1 MHPALSPTTSL
12 RAELRQVLRLG
23 VPVAITQ
30 LASMMLGIVD
40 FVMLG
45 RIGSEALGGA
55 NLGRVWVIGTQMLV
69 MGILL
74 GVDPLISQAHG
85 ARSRARLS
93 AALQQGFV
101 LALVLS
107 LPMVLLWLPTGR
119 VLAAFDQDPVLCALG
134 RDYAWARIPGAPF
147 FLLFLVYRSW
157 LQGRGLMRPTLLVV
171 LAGNL
176 LNVGA
181 NWVLIYG
188 KLGFPALGVV
198 GAGLATSIVEAFMLV
213 AMVVL
218 VRAARLGRGAW
229 TGWSR
234 AAFDRAGFARIFAL
248 GLPVGAALGL
258 EVWAF
263 QLATLG
269 AGWLGR
275 VPLAA
280 HTIALS
286 LASVTF
292 MVPLG
297 LAIAASTRVGNLIGA
312 RREQDAQLAA
322 WAALLLGAGV
332 MSIGALLILFG
343 RELLPRLFVG
353 PDQADVIA
361 LSAAILPIAAA
372 FQIFDGTQ
380 VVAGGILRGMGR
392 TRPAALFHLLGFY
405 GLALP
410 LAWLLAFR
418 AGWGLSGI
426 WWGLALGLGVIALAL
441 VVWIWRRGPAR
452 AALHV

>member
-1 MHPALSPTTSL
+1 MQSSPTTSL
-12 RAELRQVLRLG
+12 RRELRYVARLG

-45 RIGSEALGGA
+45 RIGTEALGGA
-55 NLGRVWVIGTQMLV
+55 NLGRVWVMGTQMLA
-69 MGILL
+69 MGLLL
-74 GVDPLISQAHG
+74 GVDPLVSQAHG
-85 ARSRARLS
+85 ARDRRRLS

-101 LALVLS
+101 LALALS
-107 LPMVLLWLPTGR
+107 VPLALLWLPTGR
-119 VLAAFDQDPVLCALG
+119 VLAAFDQEPALCELG
-134 RDYAWARIPGAPF
+134 REYAWARIPGAPF
-147 FLLFLVYRSW
+147 HLLFLVYRSW

-176 LNVGA
+176 VNVGA

-188 KLGFPALGVV
+188 KLGFPALGVA
-198 GAGLATSIVEAFMLV
+198 GAGLATSIVEACMLL
-213 AMVVL
+213 AMVSL
-218 VRAARLGRGAW
+218 VRAARLERGAW

-234 AAFDRAGFARIFAL
+234 AALERSGFARIL
-248 GLPVGAALGL
+248 GLGAPVGLALGL

-269 AGWLGR
+269 AGRLGQDA
-275 VPLAA
+275 LAA
-280 HTIALS
+280 HTIVLS

-297 LAIAASTRVGNLIGA
+297 FAIAASTRVGNLIGA
-312 RREQDAQLAA
+312 RRELDAQRAA
-322 WAALLLGAGV
+322 WAALSLGAGV
-332 MSIGALLILFG
+332 MLFAALIFLLG
-343 RELLPRLFVG
+343 REHLPRIFVG
-353 PDQADVIA
+353 ADQREVIA
-361 LSAAILPIAAA
+361 LCAAILPIAAA

-380 VVAGGILRGMGR
+380 VVAGGVLRGMGR

-405 GLALP
+405 ALALP

-418 AGWGLSGI
+418 AGWGLAGI
-426 WWGLALGLGVIALAL
+426 WWGLALGLGAVALAL
-441 VVWIWRRGPAR
+441 VAWIARRGPAR
-452 AALHV
+452 AARHI